1 MIKII
6 CRVISVFVGA
16 SLFYY
21 MPTLIIRMSGLEN
34 KWPNL
39 ITNVLGYEIIWPGLV
54 LGFLGGIIGL
64 FMDTSWYFRA
74 VIAPLFWGIIAFYAG
89 YTIGQIL

>member
-1 MIKII
+1 MSCNKCILRSFII
-6 CRVISVFVGA
+6 LLHANSYNTHVWTR
-16 SLFYY
+16 
-21 MPTLIIRMSGLEN
+21 N

-39 ITNVLGYEIIWPGLV
+39 ITNVLGCEIIWPSLLFGV
-54 LGFLGGIIGL
+54 LGGIIGL